1 MKKRFKENEFM
12 RVMGFMEKRLPLY
25 LITTM
30 IDAAIV
36 SVCLNIVLAF
46 ISKNIFNAAVK
57 GDINLIIRGIIIA
70 GISFII
76 GASLRPFMGYISKK
90 CVRQTMTD
98 IRVNIYKALCN
109 ADLQSLEK
117 YHSGDLTSRI
127 INDTG
132 SIEDIYASQVFN
144 LVFACVNGIIA
155 MSAIFALQWILG
167 IVVLILGIITL
178 LVCKRFNHST
188 KEISDVIQQQT
199 GIMNERLVDI
209 IQGLTVTKIFNLEDI
224 VQHFYSEK
232 NHELCK
238 NIFRRDCINGEFS
251 SVNFLF
257 SFANEIGILCIGVF
271 MAMNKMIDM
280 GTIIAVIL
288 LQGNANYMFNN
299 INSFMI
305 NIQKSLAGANRVMEL
320 LSIPKEKDTFSFKN
334 SAQKDAAPEAVS
346 VKEIQFSYKEKYKEN
361 AVQILNKT
369 SFSVDKGQAAAL
381 VGKSGCG
388 KSTIIKL
395 LLGFYQADEG
405 CILVNGKPINEY
417 KLNELRNLMAYVP
430 QNAYLFSGTVE
441 ENIGFGNSNASKD
454 EIIAAAKAANAHDFI
469 MELPHGYST
478 QVGEMGGS
486 LSGGQRQRIAIARA
500 LLKNSPI
507 LLLDEATSALD
518 SESEQ
523 LVQQALETLMKGRTT
538 IMVAHKL
545 SAIKGANIIYVM
557 DNGKVAEKGSHE
569 ALIRNNGIY
578 ERMYELMEG

>member
-1 MKKRFKENEFM
+1 MLKEIKKSGFM
-12 RVMGFMEKRLPLY
+12 HVMRFMEKRLPLY
-25 LITTM
+25 LITTI

-46 ISKNIFNAAVK
+46 ISKNVFNAAVK
-57 GDINLIIRGIIIA
+57 GDINLIIKGITIA
-70 GISFII
+70 GVSFLI
-76 GASLRPFMGYISKK
+76 GATLRPFMGYISKK

-98 IRVNIYKALCN
+98 IRVKVYKSLCN
-109 ADLQSLEK
+109 SDLQSLEK

-127 INDTG
+127 INDMG

-144 LVFACVNGIIA
+144 LAFACVNGIIA
-155 MSAIFALQWILG
+155 VAAIFMLQWILG
-167 IVVLILGIITL
+167 IIVLILGIITL
-178 LVCKRFNHST
+178 LVCKKFNHTT
-188 KEISDVIQQQT
+188 KEISDTIQQQT
-199 GIMNERLVDI
+199 GTMNERLVDI
-209 IQGLTVTKIFNLEDI
+209 IQGITVTKIFSLEDI

-238 NIFRRDCINGEFS
+238 NMFKRDCINGKFL

-257 SFANEIGILCIGVF
+257 SFINEIGVLCIGVF
-271 MAMNKMIDM
+271 MAMNGMIDM

-305 NIQKSLAGANRVMEL
+305 NIQKSLAGANRVIEL
-320 LSIPKEKDTFSFKN
+320 LDLPVEADALSFNNN
-334 SAQKDAAPEAVS
+334 SQKSNTQEAVS
-346 VKEIQFSYKEKYKEN
+346 IKEIKFSYEDKYKGN
-361 AVQILNKT
+361 AVPILNKI
-369 SFSVDKGQAAAL
+369 SFSVDKGKTAAL

-388 KSTIIKL
+388 KSTVIKL
-395 LLGFYQADEG
+395 LLGLYKADEG
-405 CILVNGKPINEY
+405 SICINGKPVNEY
-417 KLNELRNLMAYVP
+417 RLDELRNLMAYVP

-441 ENIGFGNSNASKD
+441 ENIGFGIPNASKD

-469 MELPHGYST
+469 IELPHGYET

-518 SESEQ
+518 AESEQ

-545 SAIKGANIIYVM
+545 SSIKDADIIYVM
-557 DNGKVAEKGSHE
+557 DNGKIIEKGSHD
-569 ALIRNNGIY
+569 ALIRNHGIY
-578 ERMYELMEG
+578 KRMYELAQ

>member
-1 MKKRFKENEFM
+1 MLKEIKKSEFM
-12 RVMGFMEKRLPLY
+12 HVMRFMEKRLPLY
-25 LITTM
+25 LITTI

-46 ISKNIFNAAVK
+46 ISKNVFNAAVK
-57 GDINLIIRGIIIA
+57 GDINLIIKGITIA
-70 GISFII
+70 GVSFLI

-98 IRVNIYKALCN
+98 IRVKVYKSLCN
-109 ADLQSLEK
+109 SDLQNLEK

-127 INDTG
+127 INDMG

-144 LVFACVNGIIA
+144 LAFACVNGIIA
-155 MSAIFALQWILG
+155 VAAIFMLQWILG
-167 IVVLILGIITL
+167 IIVLILGIITL
-178 LVCKRFNHST
+178 LVCKKFNHTT
-188 KEISDVIQQQT
+188 KEISDTIQQQT
-199 GIMNERLVDI
+199 GTMNERLVDI
-209 IQGLTVTKIFNLEDI
+209 IQGITVTKIFSLEDI
-224 VQHFYSEK
+224 VQHFYSEN

-238 NIFRRDCINGEFS
+238 NTFKRDCINGKFL
-251 SVNFLF
+251 SVNFLL
-257 SFANEIGILCIGVF
+257 SFINEIGVLCIGVF
-271 MAMNKMIDM
+271 MAMNGMIDM

-288 LQGNANYMFNN
+288 LQDNANYMFNN

-305 NIQKSLAGANRVMEL
+305 NIQKSLAGANRVIEL
-320 LSIPKEKDTFSFKN
+320 LDLPMEADTLSINNN
-334 SAQKDAAPEAVS
+334 SQKSNIQEAVS
-346 VKEIQFSYKEKYKEN
+346 IKEIKFSYEDKYKGN
-361 AVQILNKT
+361 TVPILNKI
-369 SFSVDKGQAAAL
+369 SFSVDKGKTAAL

-388 KSTIIKL
+388 KSTVIKL
-395 LLGFYQADEG
+395 LLGFYKADEG
-405 CILVNGKPINEY
+405 SICINGKPVNEY

-441 ENIGFGNSNASKD
+441 ENIGFGIPNASKD

-469 MELPHGYST
+469 MELPQGYET

-545 SAIKGANIIYVM
+545 SSIKDVDIIYVM
-557 DNGKVAEKGSHE
+557 DDGKIIEKGSHD
-569 ALIRNNGIY
+569 ALIRNQGIY
-578 ERMYELMEG
+578 KRMYELAQ

>member
-1 MKKRFKENEFM
+1 MLKEIKKSEFM
-12 RVMGFMEKRLPLY
+12 HVMRFMEKRLPLY
-25 LITTM
+25 LITTI

-46 ISKNIFNAAVK
+46 ISKNVFNAAVK
-57 GDINLIIRGIIIA
+57 GDINLIIKGITIA
-70 GISFII
+70 GVSFLI

-98 IRVNIYKALCN
+98 IRVKVYKSLCN
-109 ADLQSLEK
+109 SDLQSLEK

-127 INDTG
+127 INDMG

-144 LVFACVNGIIA
+144 LAFACVNGIIA
-155 MSAIFALQWILG
+155 VAAIFMLQWILG
-167 IVVLILGIITL
+167 IIVLILGIITL
-178 LVCKRFNHST
+178 LVCKKFNHTT
-188 KEISDVIQQQT
+188 KEISDTIQQQT
-199 GIMNERLVDI
+199 GTMNERLVDI
-209 IQGLTVTKIFNLEDI
+209 IQGITVTKIFSLEDI

-238 NIFRRDCINGEFS
+238 NMFKRDCINGKFL

-257 SFANEIGILCIGVF
+257 SFVNEIGVLCIGVF
-271 MAMNKMIDM
+271 MAMNGMIDM

-305 NIQKSLAGANRVMEL
+305 NIQKSLAGANRVIEL
-320 LSIPKEKDTFSFKN
+320 LDIPMETDALSFN
-334 SAQKDAAPEAVS
+334 NNNQKSNTQEAVS
-346 VKEIQFSYKEKYKEN
+346 IKEIKFSYEDKYKGN
-361 AVQILNKT
+361 AVPILNKI
-369 SFSVDKGQAAAL
+369 SFSVDKGKTAAL
-381 VGKSGCG
+381 IGKSGCG
-388 KSTIIKL
+388 KSTVIKL
-395 LLGFYQADEG
+395 LLGLYKADQG
-405 CILVNGKPINEY
+405 SIWINGKPVNEY

-441 ENIGFGNSNASKD
+441 ENIGFGIPNASKD

-469 MELPHGYST
+469 MELPQGYET

-545 SAIKGANIIYVM
+545 SSIKDVDIIYVM
-557 DNGKVAEKGSHE
+557 DDGKIIEKGSHY
-569 ALIRNNGIY
+569 ALIRNQGIY
-578 ERMYELMEG
+578 KRMYELAQ

>member
-1 MKKRFKENEFM
+1 MLKEIKKNGFM
-12 RVMGFMEKRLPLY
+12 QVMRFMEKRLPLY
-25 LITTM
+25 LITTI

-46 ISKNIFNAAVK
+46 ISKNVFNAAVK
-57 GDINLIIRGIIIA
+57 GDINLIINGITIA
-70 GISFII
+70 GVSFLI
-76 GASLRPFMGYISKK
+76 GATLRPFRGYISKK

-98 IRVNIYKALCN
+98 IRVKVYKSLCN
-109 ADLQSLEK
+109 SDLQSLEK

-127 INDTG
+127 INDMG

-144 LVFACVNGIIA
+144 LAFACVNGIIA
-155 MSAIFALQWILG
+155 VAAIFMLQWILG
-167 IVVLILGIITL
+167 IIVLILGIITL
-178 LVCKRFNHST
+178 LVCKKFNHTT
-188 KEISDVIQQQT
+188 KEISDTIQQQT
-199 GIMNERLVDI
+199 GTMNERLVDI
-209 IQGLTVTKIFNLEDI
+209 IQGITVTKIFSLEDI

-238 NIFRRDCINGEFS
+238 NMFKRDCINGKFL

-257 SFANEIGILCIGVF
+257 SFANEIGVLCIGVF
-271 MAMNKMIDM
+271 MAMNRMIDM

-288 LQGNANYMFNN
+288 LQDNANYMFNN

-305 NIQKSLAGANRVMEL
+305 NIQKSLAGANRVTEL
-320 LSIPKEKDTFSFKN
+320 LDLPMEADTLNINNN
-334 SAQKDAAPEAVS
+334 SQKSNTQGAVS
-346 VKEIQFSYKEKYKEN
+346 IKEIKFSYEDKYKGN
-361 AVQILNKT
+361 AVPILNKI
-369 SFSVDKGQAAAL
+369 SFSVDKGETAAL

-388 KSTIIKL
+388 KSTVIKL
-395 LLGFYQADEG
+395 LLGFYKADEG
-405 CILVNGKPINEY
+405 SICINGKPLNEY

-441 ENIGFGNSNASKD
+441 ENIGFGIPNASED

-469 MELPHGYST
+469 MELPHGYET

-518 SESEQ
+518 AESEQ

-545 SAIKGANIIYVM
+545 SSIKEADIIYVM
-557 DNGKVAEKGSHE
+557 DNGKIIEKSSHD
-569 ALIRNNGIY
+569 ALIRNHGIY
-578 ERMYELMEG
+578 KRMYELAQ

>member
-1 MKKRFKENEFM
+1 MLKEIKKNQFKHVMRF
-12 RVMGFMEKRLPLY
+12 MGKRLPLY
-25 LITTM
+25 LITTT

-46 ISKNIFNAAVK
+46 ISKNVFNAAVK
-57 GDINLIIRGIIIA
+57 GDINLITKGIAIA
-70 GISFII
+70 GVSFLI

-90 CVRQTMTD
+90 CVRKTMTD
-98 IRVNIYKALCN
+98 IRVKVYKSLCN
-109 ADLQSLEK
+109 SDLQSLEK

-127 INDTG
+127 INDMG

-144 LVFACVNGIIA
+144 LAFACVNGIIA
-155 MSAIFALQWILG
+155 VAAIFMMNWILG
-167 IVVLILGIITL
+167 IIVLILGIITL
-178 LVCKRFNHST
+178 LVCKKFNHAT
-188 KEISDVIQQQT
+188 KEISDTIQQQT
-199 GIMNERLVDI
+199 GTMNERLVDI
-209 IQGLTVTKIFNLEDI
+209 IQGITVTKIFSLEDI

-238 NIFRRDCINGEFS
+238 NMFKRDCINGKFL

-257 SFANEIGILCIGVF
+257 SFVNEIGVLCIGVF
-271 MAMNKMIDM
+271 MGMNGMIDM

-305 NIQKSLAGANRVMEL
+305 NIQKSLAGANRVIEL
-320 LSIPKEKDTFSFKN
+320 LDLPMEADTISFNNN
-334 SAQKDAAPEAVS
+334 SQKGNTQEAVS
-346 VKEIQFSYKEKYKEN
+346 IKEIKFSYEDRYKGN
-361 AVQILNKT
+361 AVPILNKI
-369 SFSVDKGQAAAL
+369 SFSVDKGKKAAL

-388 KSTIIKL
+388 KSTVIKL
-395 LLGFYQADEG
+395 LLGFYKADEG
-405 CILVNGKPINEY
+405 SICINGKPVNEY
-417 KLNELRNLMAYVP
+417 KLDELRNLMAYVP

-441 ENIGFGNSNASKD
+441 ENIGFGIPNASKD
-454 EIIAAAKAANAHDFI
+454 EIIVAAKAANAHDFI
-469 MELPHGYST
+469 MELPHGYET

-545 SAIKGANIIYVM
+545 SSIKDADIIYVM
-557 DNGKVAEKGSHE
+557 DNGKITEKGSHD
-569 ALIRNNGIY
+569 ALIRNHGIY
-578 ERMYELMEG
+578 KRMYELAQ

>member
-1 MKKRFKENEFM
+1 MLKEIKKSEFM
-12 RVMGFMEKRLPLY
+12 HVMRFMEKRLPLY
-25 LITTM
+25 LITTI

-46 ISKNIFNAAVK
+46 ISKNVFNAAVK
-57 GDINLIIRGIIIA
+57 GDINLIIKGITIA
-70 GISFII
+70 GVSFLI
-76 GASLRPFMGYISKK
+76 GATLRPFMGYISKK
-90 CVRQTMTD
+90 CVRKTMTD
-98 IRVNIYKALCN
+98 IRVKVYKSLCN
-109 ADLQSLEK
+109 SDLQSLEK

-127 INDTG
+127 INDMG

-144 LVFACVNGIIA
+144 LAFACVNGIIA
-155 MSAIFALQWILG
+155 VAAIFMLQWILG
-167 IVVLILGIITL
+167 IIVLILGIITL
-178 LVCKRFNHST
+178 LVCKKFNHTT
-188 KEISDVIQQQT
+188 KEISDTIQQQT
-199 GIMNERLVDI
+199 GTMNERLVDI
-209 IQGLTVTKIFNLEDI
+209 IQGITVTKIFSLEDI

-238 NIFRRDCINGEFS
+238 NMFKRDCINGKFL

-257 SFANEIGILCIGVF
+257 SFINEIGVLCIGVF
-271 MAMNKMIDM
+271 MAMNGMIDM

-305 NIQKSLAGANRVMEL
+305 NIQKSLAGANRVIEL
-320 LSIPKEKDTFSFKN
+320 LDLPVEADALSFNNN
-334 SAQKDAAPEAVS
+334 SQKSNTQEAVS
-346 VKEIQFSYKEKYKEN
+346 IKEIKFSYEDKYKGN
-361 AVQILNKT
+361 AVPILNKI
-369 SFSVDKGQAAAL
+369 SFSVDKGKTAAL

-388 KSTIIKL
+388 KSTVIKL
-395 LLGFYQADEG
+395 LLGLYKADEG
-405 CILVNGKPINEY
+405 SICINGKPVNEY
-417 KLNELRNLMAYVP
+417 RLDELRNLMAYVP

-441 ENIGFGNSNASKD
+441 ENIGFGIPNASKD

-469 MELPHGYST
+469 IELPHGYET

-518 SESEQ
+518 AESEQ

-545 SAIKGANIIYVM
+545 SSIKDADIIYVM
-557 DNGKVAEKGSHE
+557 DNGKIIEKGSHD
-569 ALIRNNGIY
+569 ALIRNHGIY
-578 ERMYELMEG
+578 KRMYELAQ

>member
-1 MKKRFKENEFM
+1 MLKEIKKNGFM
-12 RVMGFMEKRLPLY
+12 QVMRFMEKRLPLY
-25 LITTM
+25 LITTI

-46 ISKNIFNAAVK
+46 ISKNVFNAAVK
-57 GDINLIIRGIIIA
+57 GDINLIINGITIA
-70 GISFII
+70 GVSFLI
-76 GASLRPFMGYISKK
+76 GATLRPFMGYISKK

-98 IRVNIYKALCN
+98 IRVKVYKSLCN
-109 ADLQSLEK
+109 SDLQSLEK

-127 INDTG
+127 INDMG

-144 LVFACVNGIIA
+144 LAFACVNGIIA
-155 MSAIFALQWILG
+155 VAAIFMLQWILG
-167 IVVLILGIITL
+167 IIVLILGIITL
-178 LVCKRFNHST
+178 LVCKKFNHTT
-188 KEISDVIQQQT
+188 KEISDTIQQQT
-199 GIMNERLVDI
+199 GTMNERLVDI
-209 IQGLTVTKIFNLEDI
+209 IQGITVTKIFSLEDI

-238 NIFRRDCINGEFS
+238 NMFKRDCINGKFL

-257 SFANEIGILCIGVF
+257 SFANEIGVLCIGVF
-271 MAMNKMIDM
+271 MAMNRMIDM

-288 LQGNANYMFNN
+288 LQDNANYMFNN

-305 NIQKSLAGANRVMEL
+305 NIQKSLAGANRVTEL
-320 LSIPKEKDTFSFKN
+320 LDLPMEADTLNINNN
-334 SAQKDAAPEAVS
+334 SQKSNTQGAVS
-346 VKEIQFSYKEKYKEN
+346 IKEIKFSYEDKYKGN
-361 AVQILNKT
+361 AVPILNKI
-369 SFSVDKGQAAAL
+369 SFSVDKGETAAL

-388 KSTIIKL
+388 KSTVIKL
-395 LLGFYQADEG
+395 LLGFYKADEG
-405 CILVNGKPINEY
+405 SICINGKPLNEY

-441 ENIGFGNSNASKD
+441 ENIGFGIPNASED

-469 MELPHGYST
+469 MELPHGYET

-518 SESEQ
+518 AESEQ

-545 SAIKGANIIYVM
+545 SSIKEADIIYVM
-557 DNGKVAEKGSHE
+557 DNGKIIEKGSHD
-569 ALIRNNGIY
+569 ALIRNHGIY
-578 ERMYELMEG
+578 KRMYELAQ